1 MHRPRELTH
10 DAQVYRAYLKDAGR
24 LREEG
29 AFIRRVVLDH
39 ELKREYQQFLQE
51 RNRGKS
57 ESDGRPDRTPEEIHR
72 WAVEHELPDNDGHV
86 QFPDARIEDE
96 DRDGHLRTLDIEVET
111 LHYRGAHASSK
122 ASSGFSLHS
131 AGSARVVG
139 SRSSGGGGRAKL
151 ADSASPP
158 APLAAAVVAPFE
170 SPPRLGP
177 VAMNLEHAVQ
187 PIAKRRYTDRQAR
200 FLVLVARHSGVC
212 VMRQYPSF
220 AGIVF
225 GQKTRKFFA
234 NLVRLGFVSTYDC
247 AHNRGRVY
255 HVRHRAI
262 YEAIGEPDSRLRRPP
277 GVPRALERLMLLD
290 AILENPESIW
300 MSSSTEKLGY
310 LASRG
315 ISADDAPHL
324 SIRQG
329 DQRRVRH
336 FPDRLPIGV
345 HPSGHVVVVYL
356 HADPMHDEF
365 RHFLQRHAPLL
376 ERLPAWT
383 IRIVVPAHL
392 EGAVQDLQ
400 KVAWGQL
407 ASPVKEPIF
416 TQLRWYFERFASPP
430 TEASPATE
438 RARFEYPPGL
448 GRHGVEH

>member
-1 MHRPRELTH
+1 
-10 DAQVYRAYLKDAGR
+10 
-24 LREEG
+24 
-29 AFIRRVVLDH
+29 
-39 ELKREYQQFLQE
+39 
-51 RNRGKS
+51 
-57 ESDGRPDRTPEEIHR
+57 
-72 WAVEHELPDNDGHV
+72 
-86 QFPDARIEDE
+86 
-96 DRDGHLRTLDIEVET
+96 
-111 LHYRGAHASSK
+111 
-122 ASSGFSLHS
+122 
-131 AGSARVVG
+131 
-139 SRSSGGGGRAKL
+139 
-151 ADSASPP
+151 
-158 APLAAAVVAPFE
+158 
-170 SPPRLGP
+170 
-177 VAMNLEHAVQ
+177 MNLEHAVQ
-187 PIAKRRYTDRQAR
+187 TIAKRGFTDRQAR

-212 VMRQYPSF
+212 VMRQYSSF

-255 HVRHRAI
+255 HLRHRAI

-310 LASRG
+310 LASRE

-324 SIRQG
+324 SLRQG

-365 RHFLQRHAPLL
+365 RDFLQRHAPLL

-392 EGAVQDLQ
+392 EGAVQNLQ
-400 KVAWGQL
+400 KAAWGQL
-407 ASPVKEPIF
+407 ASPLKEPIL
-416 TQLRWYFERFASPP
+416 TELRWYFDRITNPP
-430 TEASPATE
+430 TEES
-438 RARFEYPPGL
+438 FVHVL
-448 GRHGVEH
+448 